1 MTISK
6 IEDKYPEL
14 LADKCADK
22 FPVVYKI
29 DTINFTDF
37 INSVDSFYDF
47 KLDTITKIDTIN
59 FTDFIN
65 SVDSFYDFK
74 LDTITKN
81 DTIYKTK
88 LKESKS
94 FIKKII
100 YKYPPTIIKI
110 VTDSAKVFSCQV
122 KLDTSIKEKEKYKNL
137 YDVWFK
143 IAIAL
148 FIMLLISIAIRLYG
162 SK

>member
-1 MTISK
+1 MKCYLFLFCVAFTSCFTMNKAKMTIGK

-14 LADKCADK
+14 LASKCADK
-22 FPVVYKI
+22 YPVVYKI

-47 KLDTITKIDTIN
+47 KLDTIHT
-59 FTDFIN
+59 
-65 SVDSFYDFK
+65 
-74 LDTITKN
+74 N

-88 LKESKS
+88 LKESKK
-94 FIKKII
+94 FIKEVI
-100 YKYPPTIIKI
+100 YKHTPTIVKI

-122 KLDTSIKEKEKYKNL
+122 KLDTSIKEKERYKNL

-148 FIMLLISIAIRLYG
+148 FIMLLITIAILVYD

>member
-1 MTISK
+1 MKCYLFLFCVALSSCFTMQKAKMTISK

-47 KLDTITKIDTIN
+47 KLDTITK
-59 FTDFIN
+59 
-65 SVDSFYDFK
+65 
-74 LDTITKN
+74 N

-94 FIKKII
+94 FIKEII

-110 VTDSAKVFSCQV
+110 ITDSAKGFSCQV

-162 SK
+162 SR

>member
-1 MTISK
+1 MKYLLFLLCFVLSSCFTMQKAKMKMDK

-14 LADKCADK
+14 LANKCAYK
-22 FPVVYKI
+22 YPVVY
-29 DTINFTDF
+29 
-37 INSVDSFYDF
+37 
-47 KLDTITKIDTIN
+47 KIDTIN

-94 FIKKII
+94 FIKEVI
-100 YKYPPTIIKI
+100 YKHTPTIIKI
-110 VTDSAKVFSCQV
+110 VTDSAKVFSYQV

-143 IAIAL
+143 IAIGL

-162 SK
+162 TK

>member
-1 MTISK
+1 MKYYLFLFCFVLSSCFTMHQAKMKMDK
-6 IEDKYPEL
+6 IETKFPEL
-14 LADKCADK
+14 LANKCADK
-22 FPVVYKI
+22 FPIVYKI

-47 KLDTITKIDTIN
+47 KIDTVVN
-59 FTDFIN
+59 
-65 SVDSFYDFK
+65 
-74 LDTITKN
+74 N

-88 LKESKS
+88 FQESKK
-94 FIKKII
+94 FIKEVI
-100 YKYPPTIIKI
+100 YKHTPTIIKI
-110 VTDSAKVFSCQV
+110 VTDSAKIFSYQV
-122 KLDTSIKEKEKYKNL
+122 KLDNCNKEKEKYKNL

-148 FIMLLISIAIRLYG
+148 FIILLITIAIKVYE

>member
-1 MTISK
+1 MTIDK

-22 FPVVYKI
+22 YPVVYKI

-47 KLDTITKIDTIN
+47 KLDTIK
-59 FTDFIN
+59 
-65 SVDSFYDFK
+65 
-74 LDTITKN
+74 KN

-94 FIKKII
+94 FIKEVI
-100 YKYPPTIIKI
+100 YKHTPTIIKI
-110 VTDSAKVFSCQV
+110 VTDSAKVFSYQV

-148 FIMLLISIAIRLYG
+148 FIMLLISIAIRLYD

>member
-1 MTISK
+1 MKCYLFLFCVALSSCFTMQKAKMTISK

-47 KLDTITKIDTIN
+47 KLDTITK
-59 FTDFIN
+59 
-65 SVDSFYDFK
+65 
-74 LDTITKN
+74 N

-94 FIKKII
+94 FIKEII
-100 YKYPPTIIKI
+100 YKHTPTIIKI

-122 KLDTSIKEKEKYKNL
+122 KLDTSIKEKQKYKNL

-148 FIMLLISIAIRLYG
+148 FIMLLISISLRIYG
-162 SK
+162 TR

>member
-1 MTISK
+1 MQKAKMTISK

-47 KLDTITKIDTIN
+47 KLDTITK
-59 FTDFIN
+59 
-65 SVDSFYDFK
+65 
-74 LDTITKN
+74 N

-88 LKESKS
+88 LKESKK
-94 FIKKII
+94 FIKEII

-148 FIMLLISIAIRLYG
+148 FIMLLISISIRIYG
-162 SK
+162 TR

>member
-1 MTISK
+1 MQKAKMTISK

-22 FPVVYKI
+22 YPVVYKI

-47 KLDTITKIDTIN
+47 KLDTIHT
-59 FTDFIN
+59 
-65 SVDSFYDFK
+65 
-74 LDTITKN
+74 N

-94 FIKKII
+94 FIKEII
-100 YKYPPTIIKI
+100 YKHTPTIIKI
-110 VTDSAKVFSCQV
+110 VSDSAKVFSYQV
-122 KLDTSIKEKEKYKNL
+122 KLDTLIKEKEKYKNL